1 MVFFVL
7 EEGMTDESGLHTVCD
22 HDSFRQMG
30 EAASI
35 TDSF

>member
-7 EEGMTDESGLHTVCD
+7 EEGMTGLHTVCD